1 MNARFF
7 IGILIG
13 FRPLSDLFDAS
24 FCPVPVRPGGVPPP
38 LRHRLSRASRA
49 LCATSHR
56 SFSVA
61 GLMRRAVAR
70 AAADNARYAV
80 RHIQSARPC

>member
-13 FRPLSDLFDAS
+13 FR
-24 FCPVPVRPGGVPPP
+24 
-38 LRHRLSRASRA
+38 A
-49 LCATSHR
+49 LCTTSHR

-70 AAADNARYAV
+70 AVAADARYAV